1 MKWYKFNVVDYRQR
15 TEGLA
20 DAEDLAYRRLIDI
33 YYLTEG
39 IPSDREQIIALV
51 GLDWDCI
58 EPVLQRFF
66 IYQPTGYIDPAIE
79 DDLDNRRRRA
89 RWNSAAGKIGGRGR
103 KKIVDSN
110 D

>member
-1 MKWYKFNVVDYRQR
+1 MKWYRFDVSEYRKK

-33 YYLTEG
+33 YYLQGRLVNDPALLVE
-39 IPSDREQIIALV
+39 LV

-58 EPVLQRFF
+58 EPVLTRYF
-66 IYQPTGYIDPAIE
+66 IATPEGYQDEHIE
-79 DDLDNRRRRA
+79 FDLDKRRRRA
-89 RWNSAAGKIGGRGR
+89 KLNSKAGKIGGRGR
-103 KKIVDSN
+103 KKVVDN

>member
-1 MKWYKFNVVDYRQR
+1 MKWYKFEVAKYRQK

-20 DAEDLAYRRLIDI
+20 DAEDLAYRRLLDL
-33 YYLTEG
+33 YYLNET
-39 IPSDREQIIALV
+39 IPTDRQLLVELV

-66 IYQPTGYIDPAIE
+66 VYAPTGYTDPEIE

-89 RWNSAAGKIGGRGR
+89 RFNSAAGKIGGRGR
-103 KKIVDSN
+103 KKVVDN

>member
-1 MKWYKFNVVDYRQR
+1 MVTSLKLRNTDRKPKVS
-15 TEGLA
+15 A
-20 DAEDLAYRRLIDI
+20 DAEDLAYRRLLDL
-33 YYLTEG
+33 YYMTET
-39 IPSDREQIIALV
+39 IPADRQLLVKLV

-66 IYQPTGYIDPAIE
+66 VYAPTGYTDPEIE

-89 RWNSAAGKIGGRGR
+89 RFNSAAGKIGGRGR
-103 KKIVDSN
+103 KKVVDN